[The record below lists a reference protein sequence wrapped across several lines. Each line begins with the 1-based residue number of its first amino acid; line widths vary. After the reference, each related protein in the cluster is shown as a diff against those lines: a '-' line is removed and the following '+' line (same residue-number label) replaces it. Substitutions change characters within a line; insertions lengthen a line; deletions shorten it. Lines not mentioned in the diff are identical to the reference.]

1 MINFRGEIAEGF
13 MGRRS
18 QTEITRPDLWTND
31 VENEVINFAAL
42 IIANYSYWK

>member
-1 MINFRGEIAEGF
+1 MINFTGEIVEVF

-18 QTEITRPDLWTND
+18 QAEITRQDLWTND
-31 VENEVINFAAL
+31 VEKEVINFAAL